1 MRAEQHIV
9 TPDAD
14 IAFWDEGDGEA
25 VLLVHASFG
34 ADWFAPLA
42 GLLPGLRVVR
52 THRAGYGRSRD
63 LSGRL
68 GVTDHA
74 RHLAEVLRARGIG
87 PAHVV
92 GHSTGGT
99 ITLQLAAAHPELVWS
114 MVLLEPAFPYAP
126 DEPESDA
133 MRRAVAAAEEGD
145 LARAYGFFPG
155 SVCAPGYLD
164 VMTRALGTEGFRK
177 SVFSGRYFF
186 EHERAAFAAW
196 DADAAGLEDLPQPVL
211 LVAGGEGERLNSPY
225 RARNRALAG
234 RLARARQVTLP
245 GVSHAMPLEDPSLVA
260 WTVLDFIRRHPVEA
274 AHRPSG

>member
-1 MRAEQHIV
+1 MPAEHHLL

-14 IAFWDEGDGEA
+14 IAFWDEGDGEP

-42 GLLPGLRVVR
+42 GLLPGFRVVR

-63 LSGRL
+63 LSGEL
-68 GVTDHA
+68 SVADHT
-74 RHLAEVLRARGIG
+74 RHLAEVLDARGTG

-99 ITLQLAAAHPELVWS
+99 LALQLAAAHPQLVRS
-114 MVLLEPAFPYAP
+114 MVLLEPALPYAP

-145 LARAYGFFPG
+145 LARAYGHFPG
-155 SVCAPGYLD
+155 RVCAPGYLD
-164 VMTRALGTEGFRK
+164 VMTRALGSDGFRR
-177 SVFSGRYFF
+177 SVLSGRYFF
-186 EHERAAFAAW
+186 DHERAAFAAW
-196 DADAAGLEDLPQPVL
+196 DADAAGLEAVRQPAL
-211 LVAGGEGERLNSPY
+211 LVAGGEGERLGSPY

-234 RLARARQVTLP
+234 RLARAEQVTLP
-245 GVSHAMPLEDPSLVA
+245 GVSHAMPLEDPALVA
-260 WTVLDFIRRHPVEA
+260 WTVLDFVRRHPVEA
-274 AHRPSG
+274 A

>member
-1 MRAEQHIV
+1 MPAEHHLL

-14 IAFWDEGDGEA
+14 IAFWDEGGGDA

-68 GVTDHA
+68 SVTDHT
-74 RHLAEVLRARGIG
+74 RHLAEVLGARGIG
-87 PAHVV
+87 QAHVV

-99 ITLQLAAAHPELVWS
+99 LALQLAAAHPGIVRS
-114 MVLLEPAFPYAP
+114 MVLLEPALPYAA
-126 DEPESDA
+126 DEPRSDA

-145 LARAYGFFPG
+145 LARAYGHFPG
-155 SVCAPGYLD
+155 SVCSPGYLD
-164 VMTRALGTEGFRK
+164 VMTHVLGREGFRK
-177 SVFSGRYFF
+177 SVLSGRYFF

-196 DADAAGLEDLPQPVL
+196 DADAAGLEALRQPVL
-211 LVAGGEGERLNSPY
+211 LVAGGEGERLDSPY
-225 RARNRALAG
+225 RARNRALAA
-234 RLARARQVTLP
+234 RLARAEQVTLP
-245 GVSHAMPLEDPSLVA
+245 GVSHAMPLEDPGLVA
-260 WTVLDFIRRHPVEA
+260 WTVLDFVRRHPVDA
-274 AHRPSG
+274 V